1 MLKVERKRVGSLKRL
16 FFLLKYFWV
25 SGFFSSY
32 LLAQKIFCGLF
43 KAWDS
48 TKLKLVGFHEIKLLL
63 FLKRKSFQE
72 LKKKKKML
80 IRLVATGISSLELFL
95 YLVFII
101 RNPPLEVAV
110 VRCEA
115 ICLQEVA
122 DYESTFS
129 LYLCLEIYGLRKDS
143 NKFP

>member
-1 MLKVERKRVGSLKRL
+1 MGLHQAEISRIPWNKTPV
-16 FFLLKYFWV
+16 V
-25 SGFFSSY
+25 SEKEIFSR
-32 LLAQKIFCGLF
+32 AK
-43 KAWDS
+43 K
-48 TKLKLVGFHEIKLLL
+48 KKK
-63 FLKRKSFQE
+63 
-72 LKKKKKML
+72 KKKKKML